1 MKILESNSEIE
12 NDIMKIILK
21 RLYQE
26 LLSKAKIIKEK
37 IKLKNIEIW
46 QNSDAYKSLL
56 TGDLNH
62 ELGFPKGEAKG
73 MVDRVLERVSESID
87 VIPKLARTSDGVK
100 IMMQIHIFNKNIDPD
115 ILESAYI
122 ANEKQESNA
131 GPFGGF
137 GITVQLLPWLEWL
150 TIRGNEYIIYDY
162 VYVDKVS
169 TRSRSG
175 KGFMK
180 HKDGGA
186 WKVPAEFSG
195 TEYENWLT
203 RPLVNQQELLAKEY
217 GRIINEVL
225 NA

>member
-100 IMMQIHIFNKNIDPD
+100 IALRF
-115 ILESAYI
+115 
-122 ANEKQESNA
+122 QE
-131 GPFGGF
+131 
-137 GITVQLLPWLEWL
+137 
-150 TIRGNEYIIYDY
+150 
-162 VYVDKVS
+162 
-169 TRSRSG
+169 
-175 KGFMK
+175 
-180 HKDGGA
+180 
-186 WKVPAEFSG
+186 
-195 TEYENWLT
+195 
-203 RPLVNQQELLAKEY
+203 
-217 GRIINEVL
+217 
-225 NA
+225 